1 MSSTKVAVVASTESS
16 DSSISTTKL
25 NSEEDYSN
33 ESEVEV
39 DTSSDV
45 EILQN
50 KKEKVDLEEQFGRN
64 NTNLFQDAVTTEP
77 IFHNGHVAAIFAGLL
92 IVLSALCY
100 LGLVFWRNKL
110 E

>member
-1 MSSTKVAVVASTESS
+1 M
-16 DSSISTTKL
+16 
-25 NSEEDYSN
+25 
-33 ESEVEV
+33 EV

-50 KKEKVDLEEQFGRN
+50 KNDKVELEEQFGRN